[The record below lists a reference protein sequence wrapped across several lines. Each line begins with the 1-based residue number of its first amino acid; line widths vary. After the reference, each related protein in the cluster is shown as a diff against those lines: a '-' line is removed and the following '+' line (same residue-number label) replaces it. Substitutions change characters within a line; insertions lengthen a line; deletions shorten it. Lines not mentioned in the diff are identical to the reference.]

1 MERTEDRKMLYK
13 FFSKKNNRNMYV
25 HSRGAMEYAAEL
37 ESKAWVK
44 SYETNVILDPDRL
57 ARIPMPVPDDDLAV
71 EWTTDFVITH
81 VDGHRVVKEIVPKKC
96 MADAD
101 YTMRLEMSRRYW
113 IMDDDGTQWM
123 IVSVDD

>member
-1 MERTEDRKMLYK
+1 MTRTEDRKMLYK
-13 FFSKKNNRNMYV
+13 FYSQKNNRNMYV
-25 HSRGAMEYAAEL
+25 HSRDAMEYAAEL
-37 ESKAWVK
+37 ESKAWVQ
-44 SYETNVILDPDRL
+44 SYDTNVILDPDRL
-57 ARIPMPVPDDDLAV
+57 ARIPMPVSDDDLAT

-81 VDGHRVVKEIVPKKC
+81 IDGHRVVKEIVPKKC

-113 IMDDDGTQWM
+113 TMDDDGTQWM